1 MSRSLPLTL
10 LFKVCLGA
18 LFPLGSLLKESLD
31 VYLHGE
37 QWEKSSGLS
46 PKNNQA
52 EAPDNPKVFMVFF
65 GFQSPYL
72 DSLLKT

>member
-1 MSRSLPLTL
+1 MSRSHPLTL
-10 LFKVCLGA
+10 LFKVLLGA

-31 VYLHGE
+31 VYFHSE
-37 QWEKSSGLS
+37 QWEKLSKLS

-52 EAPDNPKVFMVFF
+52 EAPDNSKVFVVFF